1 MDGEQQFVCRLYDFN
16 PNIDC
21 IKVAFVLVKR
31 TVQRISICYSPYGK
45 LGEYP
50 DSNKYEELKLLNGMT
65 KDNKSSSITLYYKK
79 LTNNEVDK
87 NSNGYRAI
95 YDYETHSITKLN

>member
-1 MDGEQQFVCRLYDFN
+1 
-16 PNIDC
+16 
-21 IKVAFVLVKR
+21 
-31 TVQRISICYSPYGK
+31 
-45 LGEYP
+45 
-50 DSNKYEELKLLNGMT
+50 MT

-87 NSNGYRAI
+87 NSNGFRAI